1 MRVVICGAG
10 QVGFGIAEQLAAEEN
25 DVSVI
30 DTSPELIQAIRD
42 TLDVRGI
49 VGHGAH
55 PEILLQAGIDQ
66 ADMLIAV
73 TLYDEVNMVACQ
85 VAHSLFN
92 VPTKIARIRSQS
104 YLQPHWA
111 DLFSTE
117 HLPIDVIISPEVEVG
132 EMVLRR
138 LASPGAS
145 DFVRFANGEVVV
157 IGIDIEESCPVIDTP
172 LLQLTELF
180 PDLKAVVV
188 GVFRDGRLFVPRS
201 SDSMLVGDRVYV
213 VCAADQVRRT
223 LGIFGHEEQ
232 EAHRVVIAGG
242 GNIGLY
248 VAQSLEARGA
258 RTKIKIIETSR
269 ERAIRIADQLRRTV
283 VLHGSSLDQEILRE
297 ADIQDADTMVALTN
311 DDEVNVLT
319 CVMAKRLG
327 CRSSMA
333 LLNNRS
339 YPALAGPLGIDATVN
354 PRGVTI
360 SKVLQH
366 VRRGRIRGV
375 HTIENGLGR
384 GHRGRGAGDLAAGR
398 PAAPRPPPARRH
410 PRRGDLPRREG
421 AGSGGI
427 APDPAQGPRR
437 HLRDR
442 RPGAAGR
449 ADVPRQ
455 PRILLIVSPG

>member
-42 TLDVRGI
+42 TLDVRGL

-55 PEILLQAGIDQ
+55 PDVLAQAGIDQ

-157 IGIDIEESCPVIDTP
+157 IGIDIGDNCPVVDTP
-172 LLQLTELF
+172 LSQLTELF

-188 GVFRDGRLFVPRS
+188 GIFREGRLFVPRS

-248 VAQSLEARGA
+248 VARSLEARGA
-258 RTKIKIIETSR
+258 RTKIKIIEASR

-283 VLHGSSLDQEILRE
+283 VLHGNSLDQEILRE

-339 YPALAGPLGIDATVN
+339 YPALTGALGIDATVN

-360 SKVLQH
+360 SKILQH

-375 HTIENGLGR
+375 HTIENGL
-384 GHRGRGAGDLAAGR
+384 AEVI
-398 PAAPRPPPARRH
+398 
-410 PRRGDLPRREG
+410 EG
-421 AGSGGI
+421 EALETSPLVGK
-427 APDPAQGPRR
+427 P
-437 HLRDR
+437 LRDLHLPVGIR
-442 RPGAAGR
+442 IGAIYRDEKVLIPDGAVQIMPKDR
-449 ADVPRQ
+449 VVIFATADRVRQ
-455 PRILLIVSPG
+455 VEQMFRVSLEFF